1 MKSREARERAKYNL
15 VKRRI
20 AIIVLSTALIV
31 LVLSGVFYSLV
42 RGNMSE
48 PIISFLGKYVIGTDN
63 DSIVAGDEEILVTT
77 GSGDN
82 PITYKRFEAE
92 NLYNKLIGNNM
103 KLIINLYLIFCF
115 VIALIIIYIRI
126 SNYITELFLEVD
138 SGLNTIEE
146 NVGSYI
152 TISEELSPIEDSI
165 NRSKDLIKLREDQ
178 AKLEEQRK
186 NDLVVYL
193 AHDIK
198 TPLTSVI
205 AYLNLLEES
214 PELPLELRAKYLNI
228 TLDKANRLEHL
239 INEFFEITR
248 YNFQTMELETEEI
261 DLYYMLMQMVEEFY
275 PIVIKDGKSIENHIP
290 DGMTLVGDANKLAR
304 VFNNVL
310 KNAVYYSK
318 NDSIIAISGKER
330 EKFVEIV
337 ISNEGAT
344 IPVNKLNSI
353 FEKFF
358 RLDDARSTSTGGAG
372 LGLAIAKEIVELH
385 GGSISAKSEEG
396 VTEFSIIIP
405 KGIKKS

>member
-48 PIISFLGKYVIGTDN
+48 PIISFLGKFVVGTDEG
-63 DSIVAGDEEILVTT
+63 SVVTSDEEILVTT

-261 DLYYMLMQMVEEFY
+261 DLYYMFMQMVEEFY

-396 VTEFSIIIP
+396 VTEFKIIIP

>member
-48 PIISFLGKYVIGTDN
+48 PIISFLGKFVVGTDN

-261 DLYYMLMQMVEEFY
+261 DLYYMFMQMVEEFY

-318 NDSIIAISGKER
+318 GDSVIVISGEER
-330 EKFVEIV
+330 GDSVEIV

-396 VTEFSIIIP
+396 VTEFKIIIP